1 MKNESTKGVIMKI
14 EDIKKASDLKK
25 SHLNLI
31 QYCLEHGYKIS
42 VHLYNDEEPELEK
55 SDNYEK
61 IKEFSEC
68 ADMIDLCI
76 YENDV
81 KIGWALL
88 VLYNDDEEI
97 VSDYTNSKFLN
108 NWANQYEKLCEAV
121 A

>member
-1 MKNESTKGVIMKI
+1 MTNKTNEGKMKI
-14 EDIKKASDLKK
+14 EDIKKAKDLTK

-31 QYCLEHGYKIS
+31 QYCLNHGHKIA
-42 VHLYNDEEPELEK
+42 VHLYNDTTPELEK

-76 YENDV
+76 FKDDV
-81 KIGWALL
+81 KVGWALL
-88 VLYNDDEEI
+88 VLCNDDNEI

-108 NWANQYEKLCEAV
+108 NWSNQYEKLYEAV